1 MIWTNMKYLPL
12 NKIKNWICY
21 LAALCLSLFI
31 AKDVQAQKKIAL
43 HNPTTASREELISI
57 PYRKF
62 SQAYGLDSNFQ
73 IKDDKGNLYPHQLER
88 LGESKVQ
95 NVLILVNIPA
105 KGKLELQPD
114 FSESTQ
120 YPAMTYARKVPE
132 RFDDFA
138 WENNVVAFRIYGP
151 ALEGRPDDAQGI
163 DFWAKRTSNLI
174 INKWY
179 KSEDY
184 HQDHGEGLDYYS
196 VGKSL
201 GLGDVAVFLKDSV
214 IYGKHYRTH
223 KILDNGPLRTT
234 FELTYPEENYEGQR
248 IELKKRIS
256 LDANSRFNR
265 IQIEVNN
272 KDKSSTSIVI
282 GLVKRKE
289 KEPIFQLGDNNS
301 YLAYWEPNMNK
312 NGHTATAI
320 VYPSKIKSNFI
331 NSPLQFLKGIVVS
344 NKTPII
350 YYSGAAWDKEGK
362 ITDSNTWF
370 EYVKQ
375 FAHSRKEAIR
385 VKIK

>member
-1 MIWTNMKYLPL
+1 MRFQPL
-12 NKIKNWICY
+12 NKIKNRIY
-21 LAALCLSLFI
+21 FVAALCLSLFL

-57 PYRKF
+57 PYKKF
-62 SQAYGLDSNFQ
+62 SQAFGLDSNFQ
-73 IKDDKGNLYPHQLER
+73 IKDDKGNFYPHQLER

-105 KGKLELQPD
+105 KGNLELQPD

-151 ALEGRPDDAQGI
+151 ALEGRADDAQGI
-163 DFWAKRTSNLI
+163 DFWAKRIPNLI

-179 KSEDY
+179 KSKDY

-201 GLGDVAVFLKDSV
+201 GLGDVAIYLQDSL

-234 FELTYPEENYEGQR
+234 FELTYPEENYQGQR
-248 IELKKRIS
+248 IQLKKTIS

-265 IQIEVNN
+265 IQIEVDN
-272 KDKSSTSIVI
+272 KDKSSSAIVI

-289 KEPIFQLGDNNS
+289 KEPIYQLGANNN
-301 YLAYWEPNMNK
+301 YLAYWEPNINK

-320 VYPSKIKSNFI
+320 VYPNKIKSNFI
-331 NSPLQFLKGIVVS
+331 NSPIQFLKRIVVS
-344 NKTPII
+344 NKTPIT

-375 FAHSRKEAIR
+375 FASSRKEAIR